1 MDVSEFT
8 ADNLQPYVGT
18 DFRVVLAAGQECV
31 LRMTQLTKVMD
42 KHVDPRFTR
51 DSFSIVLEGPR
62 QPFLPQGT
70 YQLQHEHL
78 GVNHIFIVPTGPRP
92 DGFRYEAVFT

>member
-8 ADNLQPYVGT
+8 ADNLQPFVGT
-18 DFRVVLAAGQECV
+18 DFRVELAAGGECL
-31 LRMTQLTKVMD
+31 LRMTELTKIRD
-42 KHVDPRFTR
+42 KHVDARFKR

-70 YQLQHEHL
+70 YQLQHDNL
-78 GVNHIFIVPTGPRP
+78 GANHIFIVPTGPAP
-92 DGFRYEAVFT
+92 EGFRYEAVFT